1 MQLNDWLNQMA
12 LYYSA
17 SSIIHDDQ
25 KIVYALTCLC
35 ALASTYMKVYFDKVQ
50 SGANLGSW
58 SDFTQELK
66 NIYGQRDD
74 KEGAKKKLTALWV
87 NRDLAKK
94 NFVKYVE
101 RYQILTRI
109 VNYTD
114 EVHIDKLKEVVP
126 DKLQNTLVI
135 YEITNQTPKNWDDYI
150 KLLISAYKAL
160 YPDKTQGT
168 IFGSD
173 GNIEKSGEGKR
184 DLDVMEIDEVKK
196 KEGKSLW
203 YCQICTGKGFK
214 SKAKSYNI
222 VDCYDKPRNED
233 KQKSSF
239 QSTFTLGSRNKN
251 QSFKV
256 WLIKLLE
263 EESDNSDPLSEDVN
277 INSTSIK
284 ETSDLSLLKRKRKE
298 NPNLDFPLGL

>member
-196 KEGKSLW
+196 KEGKSL
-203 YCQICTGKGFK
+203 
-214 SKAKSYNI
+214 
-222 VDCYDKPRNED
+222 
-233 KQKSSF
+233 
-239 QSTFTLGSRNKN
+239 
-251 QSFKV
+251 
-256 WLIKLLE
+256 
-263 EESDNSDPLSEDVN
+263 
-277 INSTSIK
+277 
-284 ETSDLSLLKRKRKE
+284 
-298 NPNLDFPLGL
+298 